1 MSVDSKYLPLESVY
15 RWERDRPDG
24 VFMTQPMGGGE
35 LRTFTWKETLD
46 QARRMAAYLVAQG
59 FEPGSSIGILSK
71 NCAWFI
77 LSDLA
82 IWMAGHRSVAL
93 YPTIDAKAAS
103 YVLTHSEVKLLFVGK
118 LDIWEELAAGVPE
131 DLPCVSYPLSP
142 PGDFPTWD
150 DIVADTKPV
159 EGSPTR
165 SPEET
170 SLLIYTSGST
180 GVPKGAE
187 ITFGNMGVAM
197 RGVGDYFQLGPV
209 DRALS
214 YLPLA
219 HAYERGALEA
229 NALYHGFQVFFAE
242 SLETFLQD
250 LQRARPTLFFSVP
263 RLYLKF
269 QLGVFSKVPEKKLKR
284 LLKIPILR
292 GIVRRKIL
300 RGLGLGDARYAIS
313 GSAPI
318 PASLIQWYRD
328 LGLELLEAYG
338 MTENFCVS
346 HISFPGRARV
356 GYVGNTWP
364 GVECRLS
371 EEGEVLVRTDANMKG
386 YFKQPELTAEMFTED
401 GFLRTGDLGELDDQD
416 RLRITGRIKELFKT
430 SKGKYIAPVP
440 VENLL
445 NASPLIEQSC
455 VSGRG
460 HPQPYALVLLDEELH
475 KRLGSDAASVERLT
489 RELGTLRDQVN
500 RELAT
505 YEQLQLLVVVKD
517 RWLIENG
524 FLTPTMK
531 IKRSVLEETYEP
543 FVQGWYD
550 SGDRVIWQER
560 PGA

>member
-1 MSVDSKYLPLESVY
+1 MSVDSKYLPLEGAY
-15 RWERDRPDG
+15 RWERERPDE
-24 VFMTQPMGGGE
+24 VFMSQPMGGGTLE
-35 LRTFTWKETLD
+35 TFTWKEALD
-46 QARRMAAYLVAQG
+46 QARRMAAYLAAQG
-59 FEPGSSIGILSK
+59 FEPGSSIAILSK

-93 YPTIDAKAAS
+93 YPTIDAKSAN
-103 YVLTHSEVKLLFVGK
+103 YVLTHSEAKLLFVGK
-118 LDIWEELAAGVPE
+118 LDTWDELAKGVPD
-131 DLPCVSYPLSP
+131 DLPCVSYPLHP
-142 PGDFPTWD
+142 PGDFPSWSS
-150 DIVADTKPV
+150 IVADTEPID
-159 EGSPTR
+159 GSPTR
-165 SPEET
+165 RPEEM
-170 SLLIYTSGST
+170 SMLIYTSGST
-180 GVPKGAE
+180 GVPKGVE

-197 RGVGDYFQLGPV
+197 RGIGEYFQLTPA
-209 DRALS
+209 DRVLS

-219 HAYERGALEA
+219 HAYERAALEI
-229 NALYHGFQVFFAE
+229 NSLHHGMQVFFAE
-242 SLETFLQD
+242 SLETFLLD
-250 LQRARPTLFFSVP
+250 LQRARPTLFLSVP

-269 QLGVFSKVPEKKLKR
+269 QLGVFSKIPEKKLRR

-300 RGLGLGDARYAIS
+300 KGLGLGAARYAIS

-318 PASLIQWYRD
+318 PPSLIQWYRD

-338 MTENFCVS
+338 MTENFAVS
-346 HISFPGRARV
+346 HISAPGKARV
-356 GYVGNTWP
+356 GYVGNPWP
-364 GVECRLS
+364 GVECKLS

-401 GFLRTGDLGELDDQD
+401 GFLKTGDLGEIDEEN

-445 NASPLIEQSC
+445 NANPLIEQSC
-455 VSGRG
+455 VSGTG
-460 HPQPYALVLLDEELH
+460 QPQPYALVLLSEELH
-475 KRLGSDAASVERLT
+475 DQLAKDNAPVERLT
-489 RELGTLRDQVN
+489 RELGALREQVN

-505 YEQLQLLVVVKD
+505 YEHLQLLVVVKD

-531 IKRSVLEETYEP
+531 IKRSVLEETYDP

-560 PGA
+560 PGP